1 MPKPHNAYKS
11 RSWST
16 MTSTFH
22 APPILLTH
30 SAVASGVQCDIAMK
44 WMDVCLLART
54 RRRTKSFSA
63 TIFWRKR
70 RGQMVSL
77 CVVPSVCPSPPFP
90 PPARRSLSQT
100 THQKNKLTWTAA
112 KPQKQQYHWSS
123 VCTWEPQLAVCL
135 RLFSYP
141 RWFAD
146 GVLGRWW
153 RRPTLES
160 LWYSPLYV
168 CKVAC
173 LGSICTVGALFR
185 VSTTTTTAAA
195 APEQTIGFGER
206 EVAQACFAKGKLCAQ

>member
-30 SAVASGVQCDIAMK
+30 SAVASGVQWDIAMK
-44 WMDVCLLART
+44 WIDVCLFART

-70 RGQMVSL
+70 GGQIVSL
-77 CVVPSVCPSPPFP
+77 CVSQAFCPFSPSLH
-90 PPARRSLSQT
+90 PAEEAFHKHT
-100 THQKNKLTWTAA
+100 LTWTAA

-123 VCTWEPQLAVCL
+123 VCTREPQLAVRL

-146 GVLGRWW
+146 GILGRWW

-173 LGSICTVGALFR
+173 IRCSICTVGALFR
-185 VSTTTTTAAA
+185 VSTTAAA
-195 APEQTIGFGER
+195 AEQTIGFGER
-206 EVAQACFAKGKLCAQ
+206 EVAQACLAKGELCAQ